1 MTDIRMSATI
11 AATENEI
18 AMEAEIVIGIES
30 AETEAGTK
38 VAMGI
43 KSWLERLQVIMAVLT
58 GASRVGAEAEVEKMT
73 ADTHAATEIART
85 RLAVEMAIFTEE
97 AAVHAHVLGA
107 LIDTT
112 DPEAIAVIEM
122 MWRDRSLEKIDETD
136 DEQVKAQSGK
146 LHLLWLKMNV
156 IVERFSFNS

>member
-1 MTDIRMSATI
+1 
-11 AATENEI
+11 
-18 AMEAEIVIGIES
+18 
-30 AETEAGTK
+30 
-38 VAMGI
+38 
-43 KSWLERLQVIMAVLT
+43 
-58 GASRVGAEAEVEKMT
+58 
-73 ADTHAATEIART
+73 
-85 RLAVEMAIFTEE
+85 MAIFTEE

-146 LHLLWLKMNV
+146 LHLL
-156 IVERFSFNS
+156 